1 MKFLKQRAPERR
13 VLGGRDSDAT
23 MLSRRR
29 EKPGFVSSVF
39 KAASAVEVVLAQEQ
53 TKGKGVLETLF
64 VLAGI

>member
-1 MKFLKQRAPERR
+1 
-13 VLGGRDSDAT
+13 